1 MYWARGGREGDWQ
14 KCESYLTLCIDFC
27 ESLNYHRYNDYADF
41 SSKMELA
48 ALLQWYVA
56 AVAMNYTL
64 DCYIGVTVAYN
75 APT

>member
-56 AVAMNYTL
+56 AVAMNYT
-64 DCYIGVTVAYN
+64 
-75 APT
+75 